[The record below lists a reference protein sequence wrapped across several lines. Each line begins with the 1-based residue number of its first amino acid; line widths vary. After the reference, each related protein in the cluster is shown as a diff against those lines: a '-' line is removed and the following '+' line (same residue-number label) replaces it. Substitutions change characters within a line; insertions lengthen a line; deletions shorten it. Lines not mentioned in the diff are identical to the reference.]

1 MSGAGLISM
10 SEYARQRGVSPQY
23 ISQVVKRGTFK
34 LKKGKV
40 DPAIADAALGAMA
53 DPGKAAV
60 VASHAARRAGP
71 PDAPAVPPPAASPEG
86 IAPVGQ
92 FNRAKTVDATFVAK
106 LRELEYKKQIG
117 ELIERGPYAKACEEA
132 SAALWKELDAMQH
145 RLAPLVFGAESI
157 QRCRELIAAEVTRSA
172 QQLAD
177 TLDALA
183 ADPRAGT
190 RQ

>member
-1 MSGAGLISM
+1 MSSAGLMSM
-10 SEYARQRGVSPQY
+10 SAYARQRGVSPQY

-34 LKKGKV
+34 LKNGKV
-40 DPAIADAALGAMA
+40 DPVIADAALGAMA

-60 VASHAARRAGP
+60 VASHAARRAAP
-71 PDAPAVPPPAASPEG
+71 PDAPAAPASVPADG
-86 IAPVGQ
+86 APVGQ

-117 ELIERGPYAKACEEA
+117 DLIERAAYAKGNEDAGA
-132 SAALWKELDAMQH
+132 VLRKELEAVQH
-145 RLAPLVFGAESI
+145 RLAPLVAGESGI
-157 QRCRELIAAEVTRSA
+157 QRCRELSAAEIGRACTA
-172 QQLAD
+172 IAD
-177 TLDALA
+177 TLEALA